1 MPWKRHF
8 AHSSISDKKT
18 LTFYCHCHLVK
29 YPLCH
34 LIFWKRGEMFHCIFA
49 LYNGYLRYLAIK
61 TAGVICNYHIQ
72 PFLLELFLCIGQH
85 IFCLQR
91 KNHNRNGPLS
101 FPPSFFLFFSFCTF
115 FFFHKS
121 KNAKKIFFFSPPPF
135 FLVFF
140 RLEKKNLLANA
151 KKK

>member
-85 IFCLQR
+85 IFCLKCKTDKELASFPATQFF
-91 KNHNRNGPLS
+91 KYVLGPLQ
-101 FPPSFFLFFSFCTF
+101 FNVNPCLFLFYFFPVAYPWPVIFSMSC
-115 FFFHKS
+115 
-121 KNAKKIFFFSPPPF
+121 N
-135 FLVFF
+135 
-140 RLEKKNLLANA
+140 N
-151 KKK
+151 